1 MEKSPLIVALDVPT
15 IEEAVKLVE
24 ETEEY
29 ADIYKVGPILFIK
42 YGPSIVQEIIKRK
55 KDVFLD
61 LKLHDIPNTVK
72 EAVRQASEMGVYMLT
87 LHTLGGSEM
96 LEAAVSA
103 KKGKLPILLGVTV
116 LTSMKDEH
124 LKELGINATC
134 REQVKRLVQLGKRAG
149 IDGFVCSVEEVEEVK
164 NTAPYTVAVV
174 PGIRPESFQKHD
186 QKRTATPGEAV
197 KRGADF
203 IVVGRPIYASPSPRE
218 AAKAIVNEIEIAK
231 KHR

>member
-87 LHTLGGSEM
+87 LHTLGGTEM
-96 LEAAVSA
+96 LKAAAGA
-103 KKGKLPILLGVTV
+103 KRGKLPILLGVTV
-116 LTSMKDEH
+116 LTSMREKD
-124 LKELGINATC
+124 LRELGISATC
-134 REQVKRLVQLGKRAG
+134 REQVKRLVQLGKEAG
-149 IDGFVCSVEEVEEVK
+149 IDGFVCSVEEVEEVRRI
-164 NTAPYTVAVV
+164 APSCVAVV
-174 PGIRPESFQKHD
+174 PGIRPESFHKQD
-186 QKRTATPGEAV
+186 QKRTATPSEAI
-197 KRGADF
+197 KMGADF
-203 IVVGRPIYASPSPRE
+203 IVVGRPIYTSPSPKE
-218 AAKAIVNEIEIAK
+218 TAKAIINEIENAG